1 MSKVKITANKEGKVV
16 VLKSEPSKNGKTYGY
31 FRVEQPR
38 FSAEGGFAKISRI
51 SALVTMSK
59 EELDL
64 LNPSAGQEL
73 EGKIIVLESFEKKP
87 GFSEKKAGAEGNV
100 LKSGGQTIYR
110 GTAFT
115 TKMDAKDVLIQHDTV
130 AVAVTSESLN

>member
-16 VLKSEPSKNGKTYGY
+16 ILKSEPSKNGKTYGY

-38 FSAEGGFAKISRI
+38 FSAEGGFAKISRV

-59 EELDL
+59 EELEL

-73 EGKIIVLESFEKKP
+73 DGKIIIIESLEKKP
-87 GFSEKKAGAEGNV
+87 GFQEKKAGTDGNV
-100 LKSGGQTIYR
+100 LKCGGQTIYR

-130 AVAVTSESLN
+130 AVAVAADSLN